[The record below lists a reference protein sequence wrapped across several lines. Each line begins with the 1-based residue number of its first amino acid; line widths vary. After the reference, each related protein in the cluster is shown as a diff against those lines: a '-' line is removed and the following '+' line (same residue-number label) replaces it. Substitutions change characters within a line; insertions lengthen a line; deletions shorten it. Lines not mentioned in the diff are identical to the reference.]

1 MSEADWPNL
10 IAVWYEEGD
19 ERGLVEV
26 TEHIWLPAVPRSG
39 DLITVYR
46 QDGSYVERR
55 VNTVEWSCSTA
66 HPIRD
71 GVQPEIYL
79 RLDRR

>member
-1 MSEADWPNL
+1 MDDWLNIIAIWLEEDHQGDL
-10 IAVWYEEGD
+10 IEREEY
-19 ERGLVEV
+19 
-26 TEHIWLPAVPRSG
+26 IWLPAVPRAG
-39 DLITVYR
+39 DLITVYESS
-46 QDGSYVERR
+46 GKYVERR

-71 GVQPEIYL
+71 GVQPEIFL